1 MSVTEQSL
9 GIRDQEENK
18 MRSADHLSHA
28 GSAAFDGQSI
38 EGNLENETK
47 SISSLKSGGSNSQER

>member
-1 MSVTEQSL
+1 M
-9 GIRDQEENK
+9 RDQEDNK

-28 GSAAFDGQSI
+28 GSAAFDGQSM